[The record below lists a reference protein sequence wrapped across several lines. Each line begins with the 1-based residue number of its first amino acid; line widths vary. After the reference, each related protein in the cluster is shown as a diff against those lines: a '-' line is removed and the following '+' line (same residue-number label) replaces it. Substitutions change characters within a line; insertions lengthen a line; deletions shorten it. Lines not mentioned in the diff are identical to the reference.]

1 VLLFFL
7 NKTMNYKKALA
18 SVALVPLMGTTF
30 AAEDMM
36 METTSMMES
45 ETTMQEDSMMEKDE
59 MMQSNM
65 NMDYDVSTMMGLH
78 IVAANYLAEQNV
90 IVDNSADVDAYNFT
104 NNITRRE
111 MVKVAMNISGQTVV
125 DSCNGEFSDLNSDDF
140 GCKYAEAALAN
151 GFIAANASF
160 RPDDLITNAE
170 SLKMIMQAKGISRD
184 ENDDWRAGYASK
196 AMSYGI
202 VQSEFEF
209 DANAKRGWIFD
220 VAALAYPDFKAQ
232 IQAEV
237 SVGVEVGGAM
247 MLPGLDIVDNAVK
260 ADNVTTLVAAVTAAG
275 LVDTL
280 KSEGPFTVFA
290 PTNDA
295 FANLPAGTVDT
306 LLMEENKGALSD
318 ILTYHVV
325 AGSYTS
331 ADLTDGLMLTTV
343 QGQNLMFTVVDGV
356 LMINGSAM
364 VETADVISSNGVTHV
379 IDRVLTPEAG
389 VEVGGAMMLPSMNIV
404 ENAMNADNVTTL
416 VAAVAAADLVD
427 TLKSEGPFTVFAP
440 TNDAFA
446 KLPDGT
452 VDSLLMVEN
461 KAALA
466 DILTYH
472 VVAGSYTSADLT
484 DGLELTT
491 VQGEKLM
498 FTLNT
503 DGMLE
508 INGSAM
514 VETADVISSNGVTHV
529 IDTVLM
535 PAE

>member
-1 VLLFFL
+1 
-7 NKTMNYKKALA
+7 MNYKKALA
-18 SVALVPLMGTTF
+18 CVALVPLVGTTF
-30 AAEDMM
+30 AADEMM
-36 METTSMMES
+36 MENTSMVD
-45 ETTMQEDSMMEKDE
+45 TT
-59 MMQSNM
+59 M

-78 IVAANYLAEQNV
+78 IVAANYLADQNV
-90 IVDNSADVDAYNFT
+90 IVDNSTNVEAYNFT
-104 NNITRRE
+104 YNITRRE
-111 MVKVAMNISGQTVV
+111 MVKVAMNISGKTVV
-125 DSCNGEFSDLNSDDF
+125 DSCNGEFSDLDSDDF

-160 RPDDLITNAE
+160 RPDDLITNSE
-170 SLKMIMQAKGISRD
+170 SLKMIMQAKWIERD
-184 ENDDWRAGYASK
+184 VNDDWRAGYSTK
-196 AMSYGI
+196 AT
-202 VQSEFEF
+202 SEWLISSTYEF

-220 VAALAYPDFKAQ
+220 IAALAYPEFKAMIDAQ
-232 IQAEV
+232 V

-260 ADNVTTLVAAVTAAG
+260 ADNVTTLVAAVTAAD

-295 FANLPAGTVDT
+295 FAQLPDGTVDT
-306 LLMEENKGALSD
+306 LLMTENKGDLAD

-343 QGQNLMFTVVDGV
+343 QGQDLSFTVVDGQ

-379 IDRVLTPEAG
+379 IDRVLSPEVG
-389 VEVGGAMMLPSMNIV
+389 VEVGGAMMLPSMDIV
-404 ENAMNADNVTTL
+404 DNAMNADNVTTL

-427 TLKSEGPFTVFAP
+427 TLKGEGPFTVFAP
-440 TNDAFA
+440 TNEAFA
-446 KLPDGT
+446 ELPEGT

-498 FTLNT
+498 FTLNA
-503 DGMLE
+503 DGALE
-508 INGSAM
+508 INGNAM

-529 IDTVLM
+529 IDAVLM